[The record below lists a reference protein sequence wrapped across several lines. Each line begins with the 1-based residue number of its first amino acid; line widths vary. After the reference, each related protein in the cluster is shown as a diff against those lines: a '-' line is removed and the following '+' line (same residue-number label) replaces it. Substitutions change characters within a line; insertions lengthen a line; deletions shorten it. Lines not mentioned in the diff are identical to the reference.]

1 MKEETGQPFILDFD
15 GNHHAVLEPD
25 FEEDLKT
32 YRSTFIPNYFTPLFL
47 KKKLILF

>member
-25 FEEDLKT
+25 FEDLP

>member
-25 FEEDLKT
+25 FEDLP
-32 YRSTFIPNYFTPLFL
+32 FHFHP
-47 KKKLILF
+47 KLLYAFVPKEEIDSF